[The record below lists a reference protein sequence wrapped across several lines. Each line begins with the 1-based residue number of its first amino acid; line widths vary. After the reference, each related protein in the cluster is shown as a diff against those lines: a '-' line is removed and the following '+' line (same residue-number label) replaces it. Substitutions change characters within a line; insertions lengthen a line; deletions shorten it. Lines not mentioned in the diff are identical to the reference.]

1 MAIPMAVIGV
11 VIGSATVLFL
21 SGGSTRD
28 AWVPLLVDVATV
40 VLVLVLVL
48 VLVWVAVHASTRMT
62 WPWLVRAAAPANLRT
77 P

>member
-40 VLVLVLVL
+40 VLVLV
-48 VLVWVAVHASTRMT
+48 WVAVHASTRMT

>member
-40 VLVLVLVL
+40 TL

>member
-40 VLVLVLVL
+40 TL

-62 WPWLVRAAAPANLRT
+62 WRWLVRAAAPANLRT

>member
-48 VLVWVAVHASTRMT
+48 VWVAVHASTRMT

>member
-1 MAIPMAVIGV
+1 
-11 VIGSATVLFL
+11 
-21 SGGSTRD
+21 
-28 AWVPLLVDVATV
+28 
-40 VLVLVLVL
+40 

>member
-1 MAIPMAVIGV
+1 MAVIGV

-40 VLVLVLVL
+40 TL